1 MQTNSPRSLSIFISL
16 FVALF
21 SVSLFI
27 IIFWYKDYEVSLWIL
42 LLFFVLIFIITFVL
56 VYFTLERFIYHKIKL
71 LYRATQMFKV
81 GRDISELE
89 LDMKK
94 DILGKVSK
102 DVARWMVDQHKTID
116 QLQERENFRREFIGN
131 LAHELKTPVFSIQGY
146 ILTLLEGGLEDKSI
160 NRLFLERAAN
170 SVDRI
175 TNLLED
181 LDAISKLESG
191 KLSIDKTRFDF
202 SKLVNEV
209 VNELELKANK
219 KGIGILLEDSLEKE
233 VWVSA
238 DRKKISQV
246 LMNLLINAIAY
257 SEEGKS
263 IRIRSN
269 KLDKKILIEIE
280 DKGIGIQKE
289 DLNRIFERFYRVDKS
304 RARNKGGTGL
314 GLAIVKHII
323 EAHGEKINVRS
334 NPGKGSTFTFSLSA
348 A

>member
-1 MQTNSPRSLSIFISL
+1 
-16 FVALF
+16 
-21 SVSLFI
+21 
-27 IIFWYKDYEVSLWIL
+27 
-42 LLFFVLIFIITFVL
+42 
-56 VYFTLERFIYHKIKL
+56 
-71 LYRATQMFKV
+71 MFKV
-81 GRDISELE
+81 GSDISELE

-146 ILTLLEGGLEDKSI
+146 VLTLLEGGLEDKSI

-202 SKLVNEV
+202 SKLLNEV
-209 VNELELKANK
+209 VNELELKAKRKN
-219 KGIGILLEDSLEKE
+219 ISIVLEDSLDKE

-280 DKGIGIQKE
+280 DKGIGIKKE
-289 DLNRIFERFYRVDKS
+289 DMNRIFERFYRVDKS